1 MSLDNPSPSFY
12 ARSTACRLLILCALS
27 SIFIAASV
35 IHVIGQTRSARPVAR
50 LVSSSEQ
57 VVEPLS
63 VRRRV
68 WAATANATTAAAS
81 GAMREPASMTVSSM
95 ERRAFELINVE
106 RAKNGKA
113 PLVWDAELCRMAE
126 LHSQHMA
133 QQNFFS
139 HVGPDGL
146 NVEHRAR
153 AIGLQNWRVLG
164 ENIAYNRGFDDPVG
178 FAVEGWMHSEGHRA
192 NILNASF
199 NRSAIGVV
207 RTPEGRVYL
216 TQVFIAR

>member
-1 MSLDNPSPSFY
+1 MSRDNSSPSFY
-12 ARSTACRLLILCALS
+12 ARSAACRLLILCALS

-35 IHVIGQTRSARPVAR
+35 THVMGQTRSARPVAR

-63 VRRRV
+63 VQRRM
-68 WAATANATTAAAS
+68 WAATATTTAAAS
-81 GAMREPASMTVSSM
+81 GATREPASMAVSSM

-106 RAKNGKA
+106 RAKNGQA

-153 AIGLQNWRVLG
+153 ALGLHNWRVLG
-164 ENIAYNRGFDDPVG
+164 ENIAYNRGFDDPAT
-178 FAVEGWMHSEGHRA
+178 FAVQGWMHSEGHRA

>member
-1 MSLDNPSPSFY
+1 M
-12 ARSTACRLLILCALS
+12 LCALS
-27 SIFIAASV
+27 SIFIAASATCS
-35 IHVIGQTRSARPVAR
+35 IGQTRSQRPVAR

-57 VVEPLS
+57 VVEPLQ
-63 VRRRV
+63 VQRRV
-68 WAATANATTAAAS
+68 WAATADAAHASVAT
-81 GAMREPASMTVSSM
+81 REPVSMTVSSM

-106 RAKNGKA
+106 RAKNGES

-139 HVGPDGL
+139 HIGPDGL
-146 NVEHRAR
+146 DVEHRAR
-153 AIGLQNWRVLG
+153 ATGVQNWRILG
-164 ENIAYNRGFDDPVG
+164 ENIAYNRGFDDPVV
-178 FAVEGWMHSEGHRA
+178 FAVQGWMHSPGHRS
-192 NILNASF
+192 NILNAGF

>member
-1 MSLDNPSPSFY
+1 MRHDNLSPSFY
-12 ARSTACRLLILCALS
+12 ARSAACRLLILCALS
-27 SIFIAASV
+27 SIFIAASAT
-35 IHVIGQTRSARPVAR
+35 HVIGQARAARPVAR

-63 VRRRV
+63 VQRRV
-68 WAATANATTAAAS
+68 WAATATTTAGAS
-81 GAMREPASMTVSSM
+81 GATREAAAMTVSSI

-106 RAKNGKA
+106 RAKNGEA

-164 ENIAYNRGFDDPVG
+164 ENIAYNRGFDDPVD
-178 FAVEGWMHSEGHRA
+178 FAVQGWMHSPGHRA

>member
-1 MSLDNPSPSFY
+1 M
-12 ARSTACRLLILCALS
+12 LCALS
-27 SIFIAASV
+27 SIFIAASAA
-35 IHVIGQTRSARPVAR
+35 HVIGQTRSARPVAR

-63 VRRRV
+63 MQRRM
-68 WAATANATTAAAS
+68 WAATVNTATAS
-81 GAMREPASMTVSSM
+81 VATGEPAAMTVSSM
-95 ERRAFELINVE
+95 ERRAFELINAE
-106 RAKNGKA
+106 RAKSGQA
-113 PLVWDAELCRMAE
+113 PLLWDAELCRMAE

-164 ENIAYNRGFDDPVG
+164 ENIAYNRGFDDPAG
-178 FAVEGWMHSEGHRA
+178 FAVQGWMHSEGHRA

-207 RTPEGRVYL
+207 RTPDGRVYL